1 MPDPWTHNALPDGG
15 VESASTARAEDHDLE
30 GAPMTERDHVRIE
43 IVTET
48 VTVKLTELPLS
59 YRVQIERESRADS

>member
-1 MPDPWTHNALPDGG
+1 
-15 VESASTARAEDHDLE
+15 
-30 GAPMTERDHVRIE
+30 MTERDHVRIE